1 MIPIVA
7 GVTAIAAVAAGVFY
21 GRYGNRCPGALGS
34 SIIGALSATA
44 VTATV
49 ATAAGVAVAGLAG
62 AIVGKAIDSAVS
74 SITLQEWSSSSK
86 R

>member
-1 MIPIVA
+1 MFTAGTGTVA
-7 GVTAIAAVAAGVFY
+7 L
-21 GRYGNRCPGALGS
+21 GALGS

-74 SITLQEWSSSSK
+74 SISYKNGQVAAK
-86 R
+86 RQSPYSDTT